1 MAEALGPVL
10 DDEEFDTVS
19 AVLPTAIHIGGEYYA
34 VIYRK
39 SATSSWLKTYRII
52 ANGTISQIDTWEFTA
67 ENAYHLL
74 IKNISGTLYAITY
87 YWFDG
92 SNNLGRLKTLHI
104 SSTGVI
110 TKSFDDTYNIA
121 AQEYFGTLFQ
131 ITGAYFVLITG
142 HSPNSHYVYTFTIVT
157 GASGITLVDSYQY
170 INLGYDVLAAGQ
182 ISANVC
188 FAVFG
193 CDTYYK
199 VVTFH
204 VSNTGVITTPY
215 TASQDFTVACGHGF
229 LRSVK
234 ITSNIFAIS
243 GYTTA
248 PNEGFIHTV
257 QINNNG
263 TIEGTLLDDYT
274 FSGATSIRLFLC
286 ETGSGNRYYAVYRGA
301 GDDGFIDI
309 FEINGSGQISDDPLY
324 SAFEFDLAYCDY
336 PWALPTNGDF
346 MPVFYI
352 GDGGDGWMKSITFT
366 PPPSG
371 VHHEMTMKIG
381 P

>member
-10 DDEEFDTVS
+10 DDEEFDGVS
-19 AVLPTAIHIGGEYYA
+19 ALLPTAIHIGGEYYA
-34 VIYRK
+34 VTYKK
-39 SATSSWLKTYRII
+39 STYSHWLKTYRII
-52 ANGTISQIDTWEFTA
+52 ANGTISEIDTWEFTT
-67 ENAYHLL
+67 ENAEDHL
-74 IKNISGTLYAITY
+74 IKNISGTLYVITY
-87 YWFDG
+87 HWFDG
-92 SNNLGRLKTLHI
+92 TNNLGRLKTLHI

-110 TKSFDDTYNIA
+110 TKSFDDTYNITR
-121 AQEYFGTLFQ
+121 QEYFGFLFQ
-131 ITGAYFVLITG
+131 ITGAYYVLITG
-142 HSPNSHYVYTFTIVT
+142 DSPVNHYVYTFTIIT
-157 GASGITLVDSYQY
+157 GAAGITLVDSYQY
-170 INLGYDVLAAGQ
+170 INLGYHVEAAGKV
-182 ISANVC
+182 SNNVY

-243 GYTTA
+243 GFTTA
-248 PNEGFIHTV
+248 PNEGFIQTV

-263 TIEGTLLDDYT
+263 TIEGTLLDDYPFT
-274 FSGATSIRLFLC
+274 GVTSLRLFLC
-286 ETGSGNRYYAVYRGA
+286 YTGSGNRYYAVYRGV

-309 FEINGSGQISDDPLY
+309 FEINISGEISDDPLY
-324 SAFEFDLAYCDY
+324 SAFEFDIAYCDW

-352 GDGGDGWMKSITFT
+352 GPDGDGWMKSITFT

-371 VHHEMTMKIG
+371 AHHEMTMKIG